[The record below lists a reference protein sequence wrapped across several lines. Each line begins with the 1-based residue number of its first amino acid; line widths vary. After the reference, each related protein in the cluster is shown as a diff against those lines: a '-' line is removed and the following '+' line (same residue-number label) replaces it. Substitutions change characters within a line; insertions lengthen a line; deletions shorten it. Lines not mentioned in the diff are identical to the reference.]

1 MKLIH
6 FSKRDVF
13 HIIFYIVFVN
23 TSLISAIKID
33 PDGGYKD
40 IVIRIASDGS
50 VPEND
55 CPKILYNIKVSDL
68 HVNYITFL
76 IIFNECTSQESE
88 S

>member
-1 MKLIH
+1 MIAKMKLIH
-6 FSKRDVF
+6 FSKREYF
-13 HIIFYIVFVN
+13 HIIFSIIFVN

-55 CPKILYNIKVSDL
+55 CPKILYNIKVSDFISF
-68 HVNYITFL
+68 VITLFKL
-76 IIFNECTSQESE
+76 
-88 S
+88 

>member
-1 MKLIH
+1 M
-6 FSKRDVF
+6 
-13 HIIFYIVFVN
+13 

-55 CPKILYNIKVSDL
+55 CPKILYNIKVSA
-68 HVNYITFL
+68 VS
-76 IIFNECTSQESE
+76 IIFLCKLISFVQKYIEMA
-88 S
+88 

>member
-1 MKLIH
+1 M
-6 FSKRDVF
+6 
-13 HIIFYIVFVN
+13 N

-55 CPKILYNIKVSDL
+55 CPKILYNIKVSDFL
-68 HVNYITFL
+68 SFVITLLKFDLRYIANENRRHFIYFHVK
-76 IIFNECTSQESE
+76 
-88 S
+88 